1 MSRLKIVERET
12 PLEAPSKKE
21 DEANP
26 NGTGGGGGGHM
37 EDIVK
42 RVERLES
49 ALTETRLE
57 LVKLS
62 TRSESFVT
70 KENLLSTKG
79 ELKDALQITQEAI
92 IKKIDGRFKDIEEK
106 ARWKWGTV
114 VIPLSV
120 GIAGVLATL
129 LVAHFSS

>member
-1 MSRLKIVERET
+1 MNRLKIVERET
-12 PLEAPSKKE
+12 PLEAPSK

-26 NGTGGGGGGHM
+26 NGTGGGGGGRM

-92 IKKIDGRFKDIEEK
+92 IKKIDDRFKDIEEK